1 MGRSGAA
8 FLGIPYGTPPLG
20 SLRWK
25 PPQPA
30 KKWNGVR
37 PAKQF
42 GKPCAQLP
50 AKWFPYIEGNED
62 CLYLNVWTPQLHS
75 DAKLPVLVFFHGG
88 SNTQGYSQMV
98 PLGPPLSKYGVVV
111 VSANYRI
118 GPFGFLAHP
127 LLTAESEHHSSG
139 NYGLLDQIQAL
150 KWTQFAKTGSPN
162 SSNSPRWLAYGENPN
177 HAFELGRRIGLR
189 PINPRVP
196 RVAEV
201 MERIVKNTDVA
212 TRSAQK

>member
-1 MGRSGAA
+1 
-8 FLGIPYGTPPLG
+8 LG

-37 PAKQF
+37 P
-42 GKPCAQLP
+42 
-50 AKWFPYIEGNED
+50 
-62 CLYLNVWTPQLHS
+62 